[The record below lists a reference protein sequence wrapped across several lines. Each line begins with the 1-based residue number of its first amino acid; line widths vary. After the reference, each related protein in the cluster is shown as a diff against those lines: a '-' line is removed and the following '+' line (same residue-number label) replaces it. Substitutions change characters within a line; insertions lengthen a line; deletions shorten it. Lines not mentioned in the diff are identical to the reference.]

1 MGSEAPLIRE
11 IVMRWKPLFCG
22 SSWRRAI
29 LSVAPHLLGRPLG
42 SPVWGAQ
49 SQEPSFGEG
58 RQAPVYP
65 SLHRGRGG
73 SDHHPHRWRD
83 ATTQG
88 HTRTSETPRPAYTPP
103 SARQCT
109 TGGMGGRPRAQQR
122 VWPGLHSAWQGRPGE
137 VGGGKEVFPGI
148 RERPAPPAPQE
159 QQCLGPAQAA
169 VRRSNGGL
177 EAAHQGWTPTHT
189 PRGLEP

>member
-1 MGSEAPLIRE
+1 MERCNHSRPHPDVRDSEAGLY
-11 IVMRWKPLFCG
+11 
-22 SSWRRAI
+22 
-29 LSVAPHLLGRPLG
+29 
-42 SPVWGAQ
+42 
-49 SQEPSFGEG
+49 PSD
-58 RQAPVYP
+58 RQAV
-65 SLHRGRGG
+65 HDRRDGRE
-73 SDHHPHRWRD
+73 
-83 ATTQG
+83 AQG
-88 HTRTSETPRPAYTPP
+88 V
-103 SARQCT
+103 
-109 TGGMGGRPRAQQR
+109 GRAQQR